1 MILSVSRRTDIPA
14 CYMPWFMN
22 RLQAGFV
29 MSRNPMN
36 PGQVSRIA
44 LSPENVEAI
53 VFWTKN
59 PLPLLPYLPAISRM
73 GYRCGVQ
80 YTITGYDRD
89 VEPNLPGLSQRLA
102 AFRELADMLG
112 AERLRWRYDPILLSD
127 RYTEAWHA
135 EQFARLADGL
145 AGCADTCVISFL
157 DVYAKNRRTLK
168 SAGLHTLNEDQ
179 MRAVGAL
186 LAAEADKRGV
196 RLQTCA
202 ERIDL
207 SEIGVQPGACLDSA
221 WVSGIAG
228 FPIRSVKDSGQRAE
242 CGCVPSVDV
251 GQYNTCTNGCLY
263 CYANFSPDSVWA
275 NASQHQTD
283 SPLLTGRLAATDRL
297 SERKSPAL
305 RDPDGEQLSL
315 L

>member
-22 RLQAGFV
+22 RLREGFV
-29 MSRNPMN
+29 MVRNPMN
-36 PGQVSRIA
+36 PGQVSRIV
-44 LSPENVEAI
+44 LSPETVEAI

-59 PLPLLPYLPAISRM
+59 PLPLLPCLDEIDRM
-73 GYRCGVQ
+73 GYCCGVQ

-89 VEPNLPGLSQRLA
+89 VEPNLPELPARLA
-102 AFRELADMLG
+102 AFRELSARLG
-112 AERLRWRYDPILLSD
+112 PERMRWRYDPILLSE
-127 RYTEAWHA
+127 RYTEAWQV
-135 EQFARLADGL
+135 ERFAHLADAL
-145 AGCADTCVISFL
+145 AGCTDTCIISFL
-157 DVYAKNRRTLK
+157 DVYAKNRRALKAARLHTLDEEQMRAL
-168 SAGLHTLNEDQ
+168 SAGLARE
-179 MRAVGAL
+179 
-186 LAAEADKRGV
+186 AARCGI

-207 SEIGVQPGACLDSA
+207 TVCGVQPGACLDST
-221 WVSGIAG
+221 WVGRIAG
-228 FPIRSVKDSGQRAE
+228 FPIRSVKDPGQRAE

-263 CYANFSPDSVWA
+263 CYANHSRDSVQA
-275 NASQHQTD
+275 NAARHQPD
-283 SPLLTGRLAATDRL
+283 SPLMTGMLSSTDHVTERRML
-297 SERKSPAL
+297 SL